1 MTAAKL
7 KLLDIGWRQY
17 AERILP
23 ANAPRVQVW
32 ECRRAYYAG
41 AAHLFTELTERI
53 GPDSTSEDAGLA
65 LLTSV
70 SDEIDAF
77 LKGVQRG
84 ER

>member
-1 MTAAKL
+1 MPGAKV

-41 AAHLFTELTERI
+41 AAHLFTELTQRV
-53 GPDSTSEDAGLA
+53 GQDSTSEDAGFA

-70 SDEIDAF
+70 SEEIDAF
-77 LKGVQRG
+77 LKDVQRG
-84 ER
+84 KR

>member
-1 MTAAKL
+1 MSRRPVKL
-7 KLLDIGWRQY
+7 IEIGWRQY
-17 AERILP
+17 AEKILP

-41 AAHLFTELTERI
+41 AAHLFTELTARV

-70 SDEIDAF
+70 NDEIDAF
-77 LKGVQRG
+77 MKDVQRG
-84 ER
+84 KK